1 MTLNVARPDGNA
13 IAVDIIGR
21 SVRDPQSGE
30 LEIVSV
36 AREATERLRAESA
49 LATAEERFRELVEW
63 LPAVVYE
70 ADTGPDGAFHYV
82 SPQITELLGYS
93 RGRVDVGPDALA
105 SAPACRRARS
115 RCSSSN
121 GSTSRRHAGR
131 ATGSGSEY
139 RMMHRSGRTVWVRD
153 IARL

>member
-1 MTLNVARPDGNA
+1 MNVARPDGNA

-93 RGRVDVGPDALA
+93 AEEWMSDPNALA
-105 SAPACRRARS
+105 SAPACRRAR
-115 RCSSSN
+115 
-121 GSTSRRHAGR
+121 AGAR
-131 ATGSGSEY
+131 A
-139 RMMHRSGRTVWVRD
+139 RT
-153 IARL
+153 AP